1 MSSAVSAF
9 SSSVVKVTR
18 NDAQGLPP
26 SALSAVFKAD
36 AQKLPAYVGV
46 DLGNDG
52 YAIYRVNSITNGPA
66 ADGPRL
72 AAAQQQL
79 AQVGGQ
85 SQVQGYLDALRDRS
99 KVKLYGSLGS
109 SSQSDGGDGGQ

>member
-1 MSSAVSAF
+1 MTFERS
-9 SSSVVKVTR
+9 R

-52 YAIYRVNSITNGPA
+52 YAIYRVNSVINGQA

-79 AQVGGQ
+79 AQVSGQ
-85 SQVQGYLDALRDRS
+85 SQVQAYLDGLRERS
-99 KVKLYGSLGS
+99 KVKFYGSLNS
-109 SSQSDGGDGGQ
+109 SSEQSSDGGQ